1 MKEYKTGA
9 KAFRPS
15 TIEGRLR
22 GQLVNHI
29 NHKFVVDETASTQ
42 GTLQVP
48 IIFDRMGNERPFLES
63 LYKMGDLPIFLPQGW
78 FYDCPDLI
86 EPKECELTG
95 DILLLEVAPPY
106 RSGHC
111 WMLPSNAYEEALAS
125 QQNISFSDE
134 AGSVELVGELSYAA
148 QTTYYGEVEFPNLDI
163 LPHLQEF
170 LHLHGGHRL
179 DEDIYHL
186 AVGIPTEVGDPGE
199 DIERHLAGDQFTR
212 LLSDHLIPGKSK
224 ALVYCDPSTPV
235 HERDRGGL
243 TVLKTIFY
251 GKKAE
256 LSSRRVNELQ
266 LLHDCLTTIHPEM
279 KWTLIGNQQY
289 GQGWHTRIIKDEWRK
304 ASFDGIKPESIFQA
318 SPHARQVWY
327 WSLCLNSE
335 SDGYSTLSA
344 CGQNLEAGH
353 DPFMN
358 YLQSAEEGGGHTFYL
373 PDDVDN
379 RLDYKTVYADEYPN
393 LHPEPEADEGYDTW
407 HDGEQVDDGFKHYCL
422 YAVPVAEDVN
432 VYQSVLSWPEMRRA
446 IDPYWED
453 DVQALTKPAQRRYQ
467 PTAFHFPPRMVDR
480 FSELKKF
487 TQIIEEAARI
497 ITDRGDRI
505 LPTEYKDTWDP
516 HGKIAKPYS
525 CKTPWMIKMKV
536 LNEKGQID
544 RSDLSSRK
552 LISRTFNWNQLTF
565 EYRNFKRKFYQQY
578 APMMKAWMDKEG
590 LDENTVWKVW
600 DQYWRIFNRIT
611 LGRPQKASPKMD
623 ITTKKI
629 IDQKGQLVEVPYHG
643 TTTLSASTDKVGL
656 TFTQPEP
663 VRIVTSVKPKL
674 EPSDVRISGYTTV
687 AGCDKWELSRAYYQ
701 RRANTPSYYGVWHQ
715 QLDLF

>member
-63 LYKMGDLPIFLPQGW
+63 LYKMGDRPIGLPQGW

-86 EPKECELTG
+86 ETKECELTG

-148 QTTYYGEVEFPNLDI
+148 QTTYYGEVEFPNLGI

-199 DIERHLAGDQFTR
+199 DVARHLEGDQFTR

-379 RLDYKTVYADEYPN
+379 GLDYKTVYADEYPN

-407 HDGEQVDDGFKHYCL
+407 HDGEQVDDGFRHYCL

-467 PTAFHFPPRMVDR
+467 PTAFHFPPKLVDR
-480 FSELKKF
+480 FTTLKALSERVKKANQVIVEQGDNCPLK
-487 TQIIEEAARI
+487 
-497 ITDRGDRI
+497 
-505 LPTEYKDTWDP
+505 W
-516 HGKIAKPYS
+516 
-525 CKTPWMIKMKV
+525 V
-536 LNEKGQID
+536 
-544 RSDLSSRK
+544 RK
-552 LISRTFNWNQLTF
+552 KNQLVYELTQS
-565 EYRNFKRKFYQQY
+565 KRDFFRKYS
-578 APMMKAWMDKEG
+578 PMLEAWMEKEG
-590 LDENTVWKVW
+590 FDENMVWKVRA
-600 DQYWRIFNRIT
+600 QYWRCFYRVT
-611 LGRPQKASPKMD
+611 LGRPYKDQPEMD

-629 IDQKGQLVEVPYHG
+629 VNQKGQLVEVPYHG

-701 RRANTPSYYGVWHQ
+701 RRANTPCYYGVWHQ